1 MKQTLQEISPN
12 QIRANPDNP
21 RAFFRQEELD
31 SLLDSIKNHGI
42 QVPITV
48 YKEKN
53 AFILIDGERRWRC
66 SKKLNLKKIPA
77 IVQPKPSRLE
87 NLILMSN
94 IHALREQWD
103 YFTIAQNLK
112 KIKELFKKEKK
123 QTPNEI
129 ELSQITGLSRGQ
141 IRRCQL
147 LLDLPEE
154 HQDRLREELELPK
167 NQQKLS
173 EDFFIEMEGSL
184 KTILKR
190 FPEFDNDIGGIR
202 KTLVKK
208 YEEGTIGAVT
218 DFRQLSKIAT
228 SHQTL
233 GIEKEVAYNTLK
245 KIFKK
250 DNKQG
255 IKDAYDESLSERYEE
270 KNAKKYAFELTTF
283 LQKNMKKYSWR
294 PMDKEFSEILEK
306 LFVILKDF
314 TKR

>member
-1 MKQTLQEISPN
+1 MKQKLKELTPE

-21 RAFFRQEELD
+21 RAFFRQEEME

-48 YKEKN
+48 YEEGNKY
-53 AFILIDGERRWRC
+53 ILIDGERRWRC

-112 KIKELFKKEKK
+112 KIKELFKKENN
-123 QTPNEI
+123 QTPNEV

-147 LLDLPEE
+147 LLDLPDE
-154 HQDRLREELELPK
+154 HQNRLRKELELPK
-167 NQQKLS
+167 AQQRLS
-173 EDFFIEMEGSL
+173 EDFFIEMESSL

-190 FPEFDNDIGGIR
+190 FPEFDEDIKGVR
-202 KTLVKK
+202 KTLIRK

-218 DFRQLSKIAT
+218 DFRQMSKIAT
-228 SHQTL
+228 SHQNL
-233 GIEKEVAYNTLK
+233 GVDKSIAYSALK
-245 KIFKK
+245 KIFRDGNRK
-250 DNKQG
+250 G
-255 IKDAYDESLSERYEE
+255 IKEAYDETLAEHYEE
-270 KNAKKYAFELTTF
+270 KSAKKYTSELVSFLKKNLKHKKWQPSDEELNQKLQELFDLLKTF
-283 LQKNMKKYSWR
+283 VKS
-294 PMDKEFSEILEK
+294 
-306 LFVILKDF
+306 
-314 TKR
+314 